1 MTGRTPRIR
10 WSDVALVGLGGT
22 VGVAS
27 REALVLAFPRVGD
40 IPITILLINVIG
52 AFALGVLV
60 EALAQ
65 RGPDI
70 GARRSLRL
78 MLGTG
83 LLGGFTTYSALAVDA
98 ALLTSADP
106 LSGVAYALGTVV
118 LGTATAFVG
127 IAVGATA
134 RRSRSAS
141 DR

>member
-10 WSDVALVGLGGT
+10 WSDVALVGIGGT

-52 AFALGVLV
+52 ACALGVLV

-118 LGTATAFVG
+118 LGNPTAVVG
-127 IAVGATA
+127 NAVGSTA